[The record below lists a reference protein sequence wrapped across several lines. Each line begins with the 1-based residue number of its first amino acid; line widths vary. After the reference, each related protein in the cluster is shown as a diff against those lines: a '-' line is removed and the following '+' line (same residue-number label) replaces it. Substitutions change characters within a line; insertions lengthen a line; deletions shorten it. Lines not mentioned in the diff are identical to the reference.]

1 MESFVVPLYDSPPS
15 SPPCPIVLPLTCNSM
30 GQELV
35 PRMPLY
41 EVKAQK
47 LQPCV
52 VLLNYV
58 GEGEPGPLDL
68 ASEDKKWSCLLCE
81 ESFVRA
87 FQLHEHV
94 AWFHTPLYNAF
105 IEGKTPVIQLCSR
118 CGQYYLSVPLLF
130 LFCIVELILASFTEF
145 CRLGFQNLV

>member
-15 SPPCPIVLPLTCNSM
+15 SPPCPIVLPLTRDSLGN
-30 GQELV
+30 ELV
-35 PRMPLY
+35 PRMPIY
-41 EVKAQK
+41 EMKAQQ

-52 VLLNYV
+52 VLLNYI
-58 GEGEPGPLDL
+58 GKGEPGPLAV
-68 ASEDKKWSCLLCE
+68 ASEDKKWSCYLCE

-118 CGQYYLSVPLLF
+118 CG
-130 LFCIVELILASFTEF
+130 
-145 CRLGFQNLV
+145 